1 MVLRNP
7 RPRYYRQGVV
17 INYNRP
23 NIVQDAGF
31 AIFLHMN
38 KVPTAGCISLDDWAV
53 VDYIR
58 KSTPATGSSWGPT
71 GPCSGSFPVLCV
83 PLAAPNPRRF
93 EKPRPGIRRAWV
105 LSLPCA
111 A

>member
-1 MVLRNP
+1 MGWDENMWYFATRASHD
-7 RPRYYRQGVV
+7 YRQGVV
-17 INYNRP
+17 VNYNRP

-58 KSTPATGSSWGPT
+58 KSTPGDRIIMGTYNDI
-71 GPCSGSFPVLCV
+71 F
-83 PLAAPNPRRF
+83 R
-93 EKPRPGIRRAWV
+93 
-105 LSLPCA
+105 
-111 A
+111 